1 MLYLYVYVRVP
12 VKTPANYISPP
23 PPGVCRLLL
32 KALLQ
37 FIGTLIW
44 RNYTDNPTAAVTMSS
59 LKVDML
65 SSLTQSV
72 CQCLDVAGC
81 PDYYDLPLLEKS
93 LDCLLH
99 LSARLSFFFISF
111 SFLSLVVHSMKFLD
125 SY

>member
-1 MLYLYVYVRVP
+1 M
-12 VKTPANYISPP
+12 
-23 PPGVCRLLL
+23 L

-37 FIGTLIW
+37 FFGTLIW
-44 RNYTDNPTAAVTMSS
+44 RISTDNPTSDVPLSS

-99 LSARLSFFFISF
+99 LSARFVLIVLPLKKIYGSKCLLILFI
-111 SFLSLVVHSMKFLD
+111 LREVQ
-125 SY
+125 